1 MPDLKINGYVV
12 AQVPNAPLAIA
23 LLALVA
29 GWLLDE
35 GSTAFSV
42 ARAIFF
48 VGFTIWAYLELA
60 EGVNGFRRVLGA
72 AALAYVVV
80 ALTGNDPV

>member
-1 MPDLKINGYVV
+1 MPDLKINSYVV

-23 LLALVA
+23 LIALVA
-29 GWLLDE
+29 GWFLDE
-35 GSTAFSV
+35 GSTVFSV

-48 VGFTIWAYLELA
+48 TGFTIWAYLELA

-72 AALAYVVV
+72 AGLAYVVV
-80 ALTGNDPV
+80 ALTGNYPV